1 VSSAASGWQASRA
14 HWAEWLQRARSLS
27 ATLWRG
33 VEAQHKVAT
42 LKVVDTLAEQQRLE
56 ELLEESKPPLP
67 REATALHYLLATPFR
82 YASPWPSRFRAA
94 HEPGVWYGARALR
107 SACAETG
114 YWRWRFAADSDALRD
129 EQVVSE
135 LTFFQAQVRGRVAD
149 LAAPPWNEFEAAWM
163 HSSDYTATH
172 ALARAARDV
181 ELHWI
186 HYRSVRDPQHGACGA
201 VLRAPALR
209 MGDLTRQHTWVCRV
223 RRESVVMQATALDSA
238 ERPFE
243 FAFR

>member
-1 VSSAASGWQASRA
+1 MSSTASVWPASRA
-14 HWAEWLQRARSLS
+14 QWPEWLQRARSFS

-42 LKVVDTLAEQQRLE
+42 LKVVDTLAEHERLE
-56 ELLEESKPPLP
+56 ELLEQSKPPLP
-67 REATALHYLLATPFR
+67 REASALHCLLATPFR
-82 YASPWPSRFRAA
+82 YTSARPSRFRAA

-114 YWRWRFAADSDALRD
+114 YWRWRFAADSGALRN

-135 LTFFQAQVRGRVAD
+135 LTFFQVQVRGRAAD
-149 LAAPPWNEFEAAWM
+149 LVAPPWSAFETAWM
-163 HSSDYTATH
+163 NPSDCTATH
-172 ALARAARDV
+172 ALSRAARDA

-186 HYRSVRDPQHGACGA
+186 HYRSVCDPQHGACGA

-223 RRESVVMQATALDSA
+223 RREAVVMQPTALDA
-238 ERPFE
+238 TERPFE